1 MFFMADKYM
10 MITET
15 LLEMTYFDL
24 CVLSI
29 RICGYIRQGYIIL
42 MFIADLQSFDIFYL
56 TIVVKRV
63 VPHILSI
70 AISLAYHACKFR
82 PSYQEGFAKFLK
94 FVPFI

>member
-1 MFFMADKYM
+1 MCIVNKNLWLHPTGRPH
-10 MITET
+10 I
-15 LLEMTYFDL
+15 
-24 CVLSI
+24 
-29 RICGYIRQGYIIL
+29 YIIL

-82 PSYQEGFAKFLK
+82 PSFQEGFAQFLK